1 MANYCSNCGAKLKAN
16 AKFCTICGTKV
27 FSENNSAPVTLEKKS
42 PATSGESLQERYL
55 KMKAQAIENK
65 TAPMTAE
72 NKPAPMTIQEI
83 MANAK
88 KNSQPTSPTAT
99 PPQPAAQNSS
109 SYTPPPAPQQNYNPL
124 GSVPPYT
131 SDETFHDL
139 FLKREGRLNRLRFF
153 KRTLLVDIITVVAF
167 ILVAMIM
174 EKMTYNEKIIEV
186 VSVMAG
192 ICLNCYLSYG
202 LFVRRSH
209 DLHSKN
215 NLAKYLANDDEII
228 AKWFVAITIIFSIA
242 ALATDYD
249 KANVASS
256 AIWLYMLFA
265 KGETGPNKYG
275 ADPLGNFR

>member
-1 MANYCSNCGAKLKAN
+1 
-16 AKFCTICGTKV
+16 
-27 FSENNSAPVTLEKKS
+27 
-42 PATSGESLQERYL
+42 
-55 KMKAQAIENK
+55 MKAQAIENK

-72 NKPAPMTIQEI
+72 NKTAPLTVQEI

-99 PPQPAAQNSS
+99 PPQPAAQNSL
-109 SYTPPPAPQQNYNPL
+109 SYTPPPAPSTNYNPL
-124 GSVPPYT
+124 NAVPPYT

-139 FLKREGRLNRLRFF
+139 FLKRECRLNRWCFF
-153 KRTLLVDIITVVAF
+153 KRTMLADIITVVAF

-186 VSVMAG
+186 VSLMAG

-215 NLAKYLANDDEII
+215 NWAKYLAHDDEII
-228 AKWFVAITIIFSIA
+228 AKWFVGITILFSIVTV
-242 ALATDYD
+242 ATDYD
-249 KANVASS
+249 RANVASS
-256 AIWLYMLFA
+256 ALWLYLLFA
-265 KGETGPNKYG
+265 KGETGSNKYG